1 MVSTVKGQV
10 FVLYG
15 LELDTFCN
23 VTHADCPTYD
33 LITDFIKFL
42 NCLNIH
48 CYHDAFE
55 SLAFASQDFAHRIE
69 KAIQNSKV
77 VIVVCSEVLH
87 TAFNEATRD
96 VLVQMKFC
104 KMSPQSVRKLML
116 KSPEKFIP
124 VTLAG
129 QSLLPC
135 RELQH
140 QRCYGLQN
148 FERFMDAVGDDLC
161 DGRITELLKTEK
173 RFSELQNFV
182 KHLQEL
188 LSQTG

>member
-1 MVSTVKGQV
+1 M
-10 FVLYG
+10 FVLYA

-23 VTHADCPTYD
+23 VSRADCPAYN
-33 LITDFIKFL
+33 LVTDFIKFL

-55 SLAFASQDFAHRIE
+55 SLALASQDFAQRIE

-96 VLVQMKFC
+96 IRVQMKFG
-104 KMSPQSVRKLML
+104 KISPQSVRKLMS

-135 RELQH
+135 RELQQ

-148 FERFMDAVGDDLC
+148 FERFMDTVGDDLC
-161 DGRITELLKTEK
+161 DGRITEVLKTEK
-173 RFSELQNFV
+173 RFSELQDFV
-182 KHLQEL
+182 KNLQEL
-188 LSQTG
+188 LSQTS